1 VRPLGEREILIG
13 YRARRLSHQYG
24 VLGYEKYKIGIEMKR
39 LAKHR
44 GLNVDIEVES
54 EHRIYGNAWYRF
66 LGSCR
71 ATLGTESGS
80 NVFDEDNT
88 IARLAARYANLAFED
103 FSQRFL
109 GPLDGWV
116 HMNQISPK
124 VFGAIRLKTALIL
137 FEGAYPDI
145 IRPHLHYIPL
155 AKDFSNVEE
164 VFEKLQDLALVQAMT
179 DRAYHDVVETG
190 RYSYE
195 TFVQGFDDVVR
206 KYTALKPRARVIS
219 IPAMAYFGDR
229 DLVPLWPTVALD
241 GLMSTTILDSGVTR
255 DSVLSAAHLVF
266 PRAEPSV
273 PTADAHK
280 SLRSRAFRI
289 PLRIARRLWRL
300 LPLPAASQ
308 DIGGH
313 AEGAEV
319 ICSAFAP

>member
-66 LGSCR
+66 LGSCH

-116 HMNQISPK
+116 HMNQIAQSVRGHKTENGTHP
-124 VFGAIRLKTALIL
+124 IRRRVLRYYSASSSLHSTGQGL
-137 FEGAYPDI
+137 FK
-145 IRPHLHYIPL
+145 R
-155 AKDFSNVEE
+155 
-164 VFEKLQDLALVQAMT
+164 
-179 DRAYHDVVETG
+179 
-190 RYSYE
+190 
-195 TFVQGFDDVVR
+195 
-206 KYTALKPRARVIS
+206 
-219 IPAMAYFGDR
+219 
-229 DLVPLWPTVALD
+229 
-241 GLMSTTILDSGVTR
+241 
-255 DSVLSAAHLVF
+255 
-266 PRAEPSV
+266 
-273 PTADAHK
+273 
-280 SLRSRAFRI
+280 
-289 PLRIARRLWRL
+289 
-300 LPLPAASQ
+300 
-308 DIGGH
+308 
-313 AEGAEV
+313 
-319 ICSAFAP
+319 